1 MKLIENSVDTVVDYL
16 QRFEV
21 HINPKL
27 LGIDEELFIYCMQ
40 HATKMRS
47 NRYTYLHEVDLS
59 TDRLKQIYKE
69 LISEL

>member
-1 MKLIENSVDTVVDYL
+1 MPDKT
-16 QRFEV
+16 
-21 HINPKL
+21 K
-27 LGIDEELFIYCMQ
+27 ELFIYCMQ